1 MDDAVTHQAKDGGAI
16 GFDNVLR
23 ERLLQGDA
31 NGKS

>member
-1 MDDAVTHQAKDGGAI
+1 MDDAVTYQDKDGGTI

-23 ERLLQGDA
+23 ERHFQGDA